1 MPRTKK
7 PKIQPIETGVF
18 ELDGEDWGVEVWENY
33 SDEGTRG
40 SHTRS
45 KRSKVFEAVLRHC
58 EIYLAGNSNISK
70 QNISRHIYGPETLT
84 AFGKIITTIAKKE
97 NIVIGKTTAEEIA
110 QDVRIAYKALGAA
123 IAAKKDESEIN
134 NLSAKPRKS

>member
-1 MPRTKK
+1 MPRAKK

-33 SDEGTRG
+33 PNEGTRG
-40 SHTRS
+40 AHTRS

-70 QNISRHIYGPETLT
+70 QNISRLIYGPETLT

-97 NIVIGKTTAEEIA
+97 NIVIGKTIAEEIA
-110 QDVRIAYKALGAA
+110 QDIRKTFKALDAA
-123 IAAKKDESEIN
+123 MAAKKDESEKN
-134 NLSAKPRKS
+134 NPSENPRRS

>member
-1 MPRTKK
+1 MPRAKK

-33 SDEGTRG
+33 PDEGTRG

-45 KRSKVFEAVLRHC
+45 KRSKVFDAVLREC
-58 EIYLAGNSNISK
+58 EESLSGNSP
-70 QNISRHIYGPETLT
+70 ISRTHTSRLIYGPETLT

-97 NIVIGKTTAEEIA
+97 NIVIGKTIAEEIA
-110 QDVRIAYKALGAA
+110 QDVRKTFKALDAA
-123 IAAKKDESEIN
+123 MAAKKDESE
-134 NLSAKPRKS
+134 KK